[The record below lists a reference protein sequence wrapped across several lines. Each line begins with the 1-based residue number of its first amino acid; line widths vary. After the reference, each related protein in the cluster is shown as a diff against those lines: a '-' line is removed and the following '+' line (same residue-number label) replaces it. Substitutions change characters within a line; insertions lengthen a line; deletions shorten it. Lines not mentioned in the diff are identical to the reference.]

1 MEKKKRSVELF
12 CSLFVVLIFSKT
24 GESQCQ
30 TGFNRFIEPLACV
43 WSSSSLVCP
52 HLQFLAL
59 LTRMEPRNRPWT
71 APTPEVSAVLH
82 EVVVVEA
89 VTHGSDQRFR
99 PGFAVEPVD
108 SWRPDANVYESGEI
122 LCLASCPAPLP
133 KPGHPAGKA
142 EPEESIRSRE
152 KPVEGLQPV
161 ILEMGLLEDFLFF
174 YFVGTD
180 AVQEMRCCNRCAKM
194 FVFFFPPEF

>member
-1 MEKKKRSVELF
+1 MLLRPGLFFFFLHIWKKKRSVELF

-30 TGFNRFIEPLACV
+30 TSFNRFIEPLACV

-71 APTPEVSAVLH
+71 APTPEVSTVLH

-89 VTHGSDQRFR
+89 VTHGSDQRF
-99 PGFAVEPVD
+99 
-108 SWRPDANVYESGEI
+108 
-122 LCLASCPAPLP
+122 
-133 KPGHPAGKA
+133 
-142 EPEESIRSRE
+142 
-152 KPVEGLQPV
+152 
-161 ILEMGLLEDFLFF
+161 
-174 YFVGTD
+174 
-180 AVQEMRCCNRCAKM
+180 
-194 FVFFFPPEF
+194 